1 MVTRR
6 QFVTG
11 FSAIPALS
19 YLKFDSVFA
28 ATPASILVMAIQLDI
43 ITSLDPHE
51 SFESVGSEIT
61 GNMYQQLVKP
71 KLASLMK
78 SKAIWP
84 CHGPLPTIK
93 NLYLQ
98 AGSESQMG

>member
-11 FSAIPALS
+11 FSAIPVLS
-19 YLKFDSVFA
+19 YLKFDAVFA

-71 KLASLMK
+71 KLASPDEIEAFMR
-78 SKAIWP
+78 
-84 CHGPLPTIK
+84 IK
-93 NLYLQ
+93 TGNDIKLDSHHQ
-98 AGSESQMG
+98 N